1 MLLPQIVSPLNR
13 LISCCL
19 CFEYGTKTFDGSG
32 SRLAVAWIAPAGSS
46 WAGSAMTPARP
57 NMLERGQGCL
67 QPRWC
72 CRQQLLKWG
81 QLLAREGIGMVG
93 LPRGVM
99 KINVLV
105 V

>member
-67 QPRWC
+67 QPRC
-72 CRQQLLKWG
+72 AATAVAKMG
-81 QLLAREGIGMVG
+81 STSREKACVG
-93 LPRGVM
+93 CDEGGGGKV
-99 KINVLV
+99 
-105 V
+105 